1 MKIVITG
8 ARGFIGANLVKALN
22 KLGYEHLLLS
32 DELDNDYKNENLSN
46 SKYDLLVDRKLLFE
60 SLETYHPDF
69 VFHIGARTDTA
80 ETNKEIFDQ
89 LNVSYSKRIWEYC
102 TTNQI
107 PLIYAS
113 SAATYGDG
121 SLGFSDQEPI
131 EPLKPLNAYGWSKQ
145 NFDLWTAKQEN
156 TPPFWA
162 GLKFFNVYGPG
173 ETHKGRMASVVYHAY
188 HQLTKND
195 ALKLFRSH
203 NRKYSDGAQLRDFIH
218 VNDIVSICLFLFK
231 NEGVSGLYNCG
242 TGEAKT
248 FNELAKYIFEAMEKP
263 INIEYIDIP
272 RDIREN
278 YQYYTEAT
286 MRKLREAG
294 YSKEFISLESGIKD
308 YIINFLMTSKNK
320 VV

>member
-80 ETNKEIFDQ
+80 ETSEAIFDE
-89 LNVSYSKRIWEYC
+89 LNVSFSKRIWEYC
-102 TTNQI
+102 TINQI

-121 SLGFSDQEPI
+121 SLGFSDLQPI

-145 NFDLWTAKQEN
+145 NFDLWTAQQEK

-195 ALKLFRSH
+195 ILKLFRSH
-203 NRKYSDGAQLRDFIH
+203 HIKYRDGEQLRDFIH

-248 FNELAKYIFEAMEKP
+248 FNELAKYIFEAMGKP

-272 RDIREN
+272 MDIREN

-286 MRKLREAG
+286 MSKLREAG
-294 YSKEFISLESGIKD
+294 YNNEFISLESGIKD
-308 YIINFLMTSKNK
+308 YIINFLVTSKNK